1 MQAVVKFEAGGRD
14 LSGKVD
20 VDFGAAGFVMFRCAD
35 PGALYRAVAGGPWG
49 GGGATSF
56 ATPAEVEVVQE
67 GVRRFRLRC
76 AAAAF
81 GVAFE
86 GRVDSIDTARTLI
99 GVSSSLQGAR
109 AALTFAGAGVGGAPL
124 LSFAFLV
131 KREAVATP
139 ALAVSY
145 TRGLLGGRVEVGV
158 TAGAGGEK
166 RGEFAVR
173 CVENTE
179 AAQAALEAVYLAL
192 GGDLGGEETPAGHPW
207 ATRTS
212 WAAGGGLVDLAA
224 VGLAEGGELT
234 VTTPRGALKLSGNPS
249 ARPQKVV
256 VVEDAGVLLARGGAK
271 EALLAGLAGSFV
283 FAL

>member
-20 VDFGAAGFVMFRCAD
+20 VDFGDAGFVMFRCAD
-35 PGALYRAVAGGPWG
+35 PGALYRAVAGRPWG
-49 GGGATSF
+49 GGGATAF
-56 ATPAEVEVVQE
+56 ATPAEMRVVQE
-67 GVRRFRLRC
+67 GARKFRLRC

-81 GVAFE
+81 GLAFE
-86 GRVDSIDTARTLI
+86 GRADSIDTARTLI
-99 GVSSSLQGAR
+99 GVSSSLQGAK
-109 AALTFAGAGVGGAPL
+109 AALTFAGEEGGAPL
-124 LSFAFLV
+124 LSLSFLV
-131 KREAVATP
+131 RRDAVVTP
-139 ALAVSY
+139 TFVISY

-158 TAGAGGEK
+158 SEAGGEK

-179 AAQAALEAVYLAL
+179 AATAALEAVYLAL
-192 GGDLGGEETPAGHPW
+192 SGDLRSLAPEGLPW

-212 WAAGGGLVDLAA
+212 WTAGEGLVDLAA

-234 VTTPRGALKLSGNPS
+234 VTTSRGVVRLSGNPS
-249 ARPQKVV
+249 ARPQKIV
-256 VVEDAGVLLARGGAK
+256 VVEDAGVLLAQGGAR
-271 EALLAGLAGSFV
+271 EALLAGLAGSYV